1 MSHETS
7 KAVRRRFLEDKV
19 LGSPFWEK
27 IFAGDGVDV
36 GSGDDPLPFVYCEV
50 FDKEQGDAQFL
61 SQYLPENKYDYI
73 HASQVVEHL
82 PDPLA
87 AVKDWHKLLREDGYL
102 IMTVPSWELYEG
114 MVWPS
119 RWNPEHKS
127 TWSLWQKGSPA
138 QIHIFVPQFLIELK
152 PLYSYLRADLI
163 DTNYDYSV
171 AATRDQTVHEELGVE
186 AFIEI
191 VLRKK

>member
-50 FDKEQGDAQFL
+50 FYKEQGDAQFL

>member
-1 MSHETS
+1 M
-7 KAVRRRFLEDKV
+7 
-19 LGSPFWEK
+19 
-27 IFAGDGVDV
+27 
-36 GSGDDPLPFVYCEV
+36 
-50 FDKEQGDAQFL
+50 
-61 SQYLPENKYDYI
+61 
-73 HASQVVEHL
+73 VEHL
-82 PDPLA
+82 SDPLA

-119 RWNPEHKS
+119 RWNREHKS